1 MFDQGEYSVQEYT
14 SRRSD
19 SVYSTNTLVIVIFGF
34 SPLSRTCSSRSQQ
47 PPYFQTDRTP
57 VIFTG
62 DLITH
67 FRLYSESFVE
77 ITSRSKRL
85 LILLRFESMI
95 CLLKRVTHFSFVLLQ
110 MSNCTDSESP
120 PAKKARTEANGTH
133 CTSNSSET
141 ENLVS
146 EE

>member
-1 MFDQGEYSVQEYT
+1 
-14 SRRSD
+14 
-19 SVYSTNTLVIVIFGF
+19 
-34 SPLSRTCSSRSQQ
+34 
-47 PPYFQTDRTP
+47 
-57 VIFTG
+57 
-62 DLITH
+62 
-67 FRLYSESFVE
+67 
-77 ITSRSKRL
+77 
-85 LILLRFESMI
+85 
-95 CLLKRVTHFSFVLLQ
+95 